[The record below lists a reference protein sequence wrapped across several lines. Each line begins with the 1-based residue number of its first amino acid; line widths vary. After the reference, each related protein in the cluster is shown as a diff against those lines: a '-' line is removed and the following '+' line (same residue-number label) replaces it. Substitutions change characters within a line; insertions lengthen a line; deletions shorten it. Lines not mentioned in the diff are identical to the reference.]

1 MKQRAAAASDPRQ
14 LRLTAAP
21 DSEQKKIMKMNE
33 ADTFSDRKNKEM
45 RCPYNKT
52 ELDHRLT
59 LFRCKQGV
67 NANKLFWR
75 CEDCDDAK
83 GKKGKLIGMD
93 SELESDG
100 LKTIDASRNSSA
112 GAEKRKTISEDSIV
126 ASGRG
131 VNWSQLA
138 SDVSVIRDGVLEL
151 VKIARY
157 DSERT
162 ERLTSSLIGGV
173 GDIISKPSAIT
184 DPDATITALANLYS
198 NIGAASAVDH
208 ISESDSEPD
217 TVKPK
222 FLGFVAGKNPAPPGP
237 GNPCLLR
244 FPGPNTPC
252 LFRFGP
258 DPEAA
263 RTAASSEAK
272 ECDAEGGVRD
282 GDSVQ
287 KPQS

>member
-1 MKQRAAAASDPRQ
+1 MKKATAAAASDPRQ
-14 LRLTAAP
+14 LRLVPAP
-21 DSEQKKIMKMNE
+21 DSEQKKTMKTNE
-33 ADTFSDRKNKEM
+33 ADTFSDRKNVAM

-75 CEDCDDAK
+75 CEDCDDSK

-100 LKTIDASRNSSA
+100 LKTIDVSRSGAS

-138 SDVSVIRDGVLEL
+138 SDVGVIREAVLEL
-151 VKIARY
+151 VSQGKRARKEA
-157 DSERT
+157 DALERQ
-162 ERLTSSLIGGV
+162 LAGV
-173 GDIISKPSAIT
+173 GDIIKKAADDD
-184 DPDATITALANLYS
+184 DPRGACGELGNFLANIS
-198 NIGAASAVDH
+198 AAAVDH
-208 ISESDSEPD
+208 ISESDPD
-217 TVKPK
+217 E
-222 FLGFVAGKNPAPPGP
+222 PAPPGP
-237 GNPCLLR
+237 RIPWCGTGLI
-244 FPGPNTPC
+244 
-252 LFRFGP
+252 
-258 DPEAA
+258 DPATLSEAA
-263 RTAASSEAK
+263 RTAIDRKGQER
-272 ECDAEGGVRD
+272 DAEGGVRD

>member
-1 MKQRAAAASDPRQ
+1 M
-14 LRLTAAP
+14 
-21 DSEQKKIMKMNE
+21 
-33 ADTFSDRKNKEM
+33 
-45 RCPYNKT
+45 
-52 ELDHRLT
+52 
-59 LFRCKQGV
+59 
-67 NANKLFWR
+67 
-75 CEDCDDAK
+75 
-83 GKKGKLIGMD
+83 
-93 SELESDG
+93 
-100 LKTIDASRNSSA
+100 
-112 GAEKRKTISEDSIV
+112 
-126 ASGRG
+126 
-131 VNWSQLA
+131 
-138 SDVSVIRDGVLEL
+138 
-151 VKIARY
+151 
-157 DSERT
+157 
-162 ERLTSSLIGGV
+162 
-173 GDIISKPSAIT
+173 GDIIKKAADDD
-184 DPDATITALANLYS
+184 DPRGGCGELGNFLVNLA
-198 NIGAASAVDH
+198 GAAAVDH

-222 FLGFVAGKNPAPPGP
+222 FLGFVPGKNPAPPGP

>member
-1 MKQRAAAASDPRQ
+1 MK
-14 LRLTAAP
+14 T
-21 DSEQKKIMKMNE
+21 NE

-75 CEDCDDAK
+75 CEDCDDSK

-100 LKTIDASRNSSA
+100 SKTIDVSRNGASST
-112 GAEKRKTISEDSIV
+112 EKRKAISEDSIV

-138 SDVSVIRDGVLEL
+138 SDVSVIREAVLEL
-151 VKIARY
+151 VSQGKRARKEA
-157 DSERT
+157 DNLERQ
-162 ERLTSSLIGGV
+162 LAGM
-173 GDIISKPSAIT
+173 GDIIKKAADDD
-184 DPDATITALANLYS
+184 DPRGGCGELGNFLVNLA
-198 NIGAASAVDH
+198 ADH

-222 FLGFVAGKNPAPPGP
+222 FLGFVAGKNPAS
-237 GNPCLLR
+237 
-244 FPGPNTPC
+244 
-252 LFRFGP
+252 
-258 DPEAA
+258 EAA

-282 GDSVQ
+282 GDRVQ